1 MKPDKPT
8 EKQRILQILEAI
20 DLIQEFA
27 NHTGLEDFSNDQKSY
42 YACLFQYAI
51 IGEAVVHMNS
61 ELLKKYDYPWYK
73 VKSFRNFILHE
84 YHAIDAR
91 VVWDTTRIVLP
102 GLKEMLEKILKDE
115 FE

>member
-8 EKQRILQILEAI
+8 EKQRILHILEAI
-20 DLIQEFA
+20 ELIQKFS

-51 IGEAVVHMNS
+51 IGEAVVHMNP

>member
-8 EKQRILQILEAI
+8 EKQRILHILEAI

-51 IGEAVVHMNS
+51 IGEAVAHMNS

-102 GLKEMLEKILKDE
+102 GLKEMLEKILKDA